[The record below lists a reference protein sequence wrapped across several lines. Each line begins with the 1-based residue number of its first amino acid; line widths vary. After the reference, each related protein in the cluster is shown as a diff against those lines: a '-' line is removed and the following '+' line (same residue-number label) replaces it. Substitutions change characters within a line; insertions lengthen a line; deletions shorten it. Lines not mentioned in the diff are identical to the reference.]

1 VRIAIFAET
10 FLPKWDG
17 VTNTLCYLLD
27 HLAARGHE
35 SLMFAPQGAPL
46 SYAQT
51 PIIGLPSFRFPLYPA
66 LRLAKPTANVERELA
81 TFRPDVVHLA
91 NPASLG
97 LVGLRAA
104 QRLGTPAAASYQTD
118 IPGYADKY
126 GLPFLRGPIWAYF
139 RWLHNQA
146 DLNLCPSRYT
156 QSELAA
162 HGFQRVRLWG
172 RGVDA
177 NRVNPARRDPVWRAR
192 LSGGHPDAPLLLYV
206 GRLAAEKRVDW
217 LRPALDAIP
226 QARLALVG
234 DGPMRRELER
244 LFPERTVFAGYLR
257 GDDLA
262 RAYAAADLFVFPSA
276 NETFGNVILEAMASG
291 LPVIAPSAG
300 GPVDHVH
307 NGKNGYLFRADCR
320 EELAPLAA
328 WLIAHP
334 AYLRELAL
342 GARRYAESQRWEVIL
357 DGLLEEYAAVIRN
370 PLPRTTQAR
379 AAYRRRRALQR
390 LARGGLADAITAA
403 LKAARNP

>member
-1 VRIAIFAET
+1 MRIAIFAET

-51 PIIGLPSFRFPLYPA
+51 PIIGLPSFRFPLYPD

-177 NRVNPARRDPVWRAR
+177 NRFNPARRDPVWRAR

-291 LPVIAPSAG
+291 LPVVAPASG
-300 GPVDHVH
+300 GPLDFVRH
-307 NGKNGYLFRADCR
+307 GQTGFLFAPGDIGSFVRSTG
-320 EELAPLAA
+320 ELVLDRG
-328 WLIAHP
+328 
-334 AYLRELAL
+334 LRERMGTAGRTASENREWAGVLEAL
-342 GARRYAESQRWEVIL
+342 EQ
-357 DGLLEEYAAVIRN
+357 EYENLVELKPAKRFVVN
-370 PLPRTTQAR
+370 G
-379 AAYRRRRALQR
+379 R
-390 LARGGLADAITAA
+390 LAGPTASK
-403 LKAARNP
+403 LPQQFIR